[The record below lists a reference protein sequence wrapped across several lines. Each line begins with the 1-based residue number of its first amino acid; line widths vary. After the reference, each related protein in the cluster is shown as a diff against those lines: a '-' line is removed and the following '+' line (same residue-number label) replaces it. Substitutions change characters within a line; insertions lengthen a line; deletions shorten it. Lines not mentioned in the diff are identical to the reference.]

1 MVTPRPIPERGP
13 MRRYAEAINQLSDLA
28 DALKIQP
35 GLGYTVHRT
44 AHGQT
49 IKLTSKR
56 VQNGED
62 GTTIQRFKVQAL
74 ENDYVACRKLLED
87 GNLDT
92 DDTATYYV
100 AKPVELRVS
109 YQDGATN
116 SALGY
121 TFTITFPTA
130 ADYGNTRKLTNT
142 SDNSRYVN
150 EVLFPAY
157 AVGSEIYACE
167 PEDKTGVLRNSVRLA
182 WLDINVDARHY
193 RPKYQRVAVCVQ
205 ENGQTVTR
213 YMYVA
218 GGPIQA

>member
-13 MRRYAEAINQLSDLA
+13 LRRYAEAINRLSDLT
-28 DALKIQP
+28 DALRIQP

-49 IKLTSKR
+49 IKLAQR
-56 VQNGED
+56 RQQDDAIAIE
-62 GTTIQRFKVQAL
+62 RFKVQAL
-74 ENDYVACRKLLED
+74 ENDYVSCRKLKED
-87 GNLDT
+87 GNIDDSDT
-92 DDTATYYV
+92 TTYYV

-109 YQDGATN
+109 HQDGATN

-121 TFTITFPTA
+121 TFTISFPTA

-167 PEDKTGVLRNSVRLA
+167 PEHKTGVLRNSVRLT

-218 GGPIQA
+218 GGPIQQ